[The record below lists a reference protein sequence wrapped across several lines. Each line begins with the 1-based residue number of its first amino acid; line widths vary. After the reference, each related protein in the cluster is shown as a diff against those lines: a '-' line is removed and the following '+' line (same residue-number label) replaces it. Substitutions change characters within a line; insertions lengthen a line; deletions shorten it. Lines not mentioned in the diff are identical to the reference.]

1 MVQGTVVDIGAK
13 GMSVCRTEEGEVFL
27 VQGAVPGDHISALLI
42 RKKKGL
48 WHGKVV
54 EFLKFSNDRVEP
66 PCIHFYDCGGCKWQ
80 NLDYVKQ
87 IGLKDK
93 AVRDAMRR
101 IGDIEVEHYYPIIG
115 CTEIYEYRNKLEFTF
130 SDQRW
135 LTEAEM
141 TDQDK
146 DIRLQ
151 GLGFHRPGRFDK
163 VLDIHEC
170 LLQPAPSN
178 DIRNF
183 IREKAIDYGLS
194 FFNPRSQKGFL
205 RNLIIRTTETGDL
218 MVIVVIAPSHTEA
231 IEPLLTDLRQTFPQI
246 TSLLYVINPK
256 PNDTIFDLDVHVFH
270 GSEFIT
276 EQMGSKF
283 FRIGPKSFFQTNTR
297 QARVLYDEVIKMADF
312 AGHETV
318 YDLYS
323 GLGSIGIYLADRVS
337 KVVGIEEV
345 GEAVEWAFRNGE
357 LNSVENCKYFHGDVR
372 NLLSEEFVATEG
384 EPDVL
389 IVDPPRAGLH
399 PDVVEFILRLEP
411 KKIIY
416 VSCNPATQARDLA
429 GWKKKY
435 RCIAMQPVDMFPHT
449 SHLENIALL
458 HLKNEN

>member
-1 MVQGTVVDIGAK
+1 
-13 GMSVCRTEEGEVFL
+13 
-27 VQGAVPGDHISALLI
+27 
-42 RKKKGL
+42 
-48 WHGKVV
+48 
-54 EFLKFSNDRVEP
+54 
-66 PCIHFYDCGGCKWQ
+66 
-80 NLDYVKQ
+80 
-87 IGLKDK
+87 
-93 AVRDAMRR
+93 
-101 IGDIEVEHYYPIIG
+101 
-115 CTEIYEYRNKLEFTF
+115 
-130 SDQRW
+130 
-135 LTEAEM
+135 
-141 TDQDK
+141 
-146 DIRLQ
+146 
-151 GLGFHRPGRFDK
+151 DK

-246 TSLLYVINPK
+246 TSLLSVINPN

-337 KVVGIEEV
+337 K
-345 GEAVEWAFRNGE
+345 
-357 LNSVENCKYFHGDVR
+357 
-372 NLLSEEFVATEG
+372 
-384 EPDVL
+384 
-389 IVDPPRAGLH
+389 
-399 PDVVEFILRLEP
+399 
-411 KKIIY
+411 
-416 VSCNPATQARDLA
+416 
-429 GWKKKY
+429 
-435 RCIAMQPVDMFPHT
+435 
-449 SHLENIALL
+449 
-458 HLKNEN
+458 